1 MHPLLPITLLLLHL
15 TLPITSLN
23 QCDKKTACSC
33 TTENGDI
40 DLSPLKLTPPRSIAG
55 ASIGETFYWQPCDN
69 FDMGTET
76 SVGCVQETAGGYFPI
91 GTNTDGTTASG
102 ISNDGK
108 AQFIMIAADGLR
120 LMTLACNC
128 DETQE
133 FVAAYKG
140 ETPPTNPG
148 DPIGYGFDLTS
159 KYCCPSTGP
168 PPTAPPGPDGPGG
181 STGVSTGT
189 IVTIGFFCNRHSICC
204 SRNNLPED
212 TTTGYREGVDAKYR
226 ILGVFAGPC
235 LGWNEIRILMW

>member
-1 MHPLLPITLLLLHL
+1 
-15 TLPITSLN
+15 
-23 QCDKKTACSC
+23 
-33 TTENGDI
+33 
-40 DLSPLKLTPPRSIAG
+40 LSPLKLTPPRSIAG

-189 IVTIGFFCNRHSICC
+189 IVTIGFFAIVIVYVAAGITFQKTRRQATGRELMPNIGFWGS
-204 SRNNLPED
+204 LPGLVWD
-212 TTTGYREGVDAKYR
+212 GMKFAFSCGKATGYQSV
-226 ILGVFAGPC
+226 
-235 LGWNEIRILMW
+235 